1 MGHVDSAP
9 GPVADLWEWQF
20 EGACRDIGSE
30 SFYHPDG
37 ERGAARRLRDAAAR
51 SDRVRPINTASR
63 DIGSEPF
70 TPPAGA
76 RGAARRPRDAAAKE
90 VCSGCPVMTAC
101 RDHALA
107 IREPFGVWGGL
118 TEDERQL
125 LLAERDIVSAGLAG

>member
-37 ERGAARRLRDAAAR
+37 ERGAARRLRDAAA
-51 SDRVRPINTASR
+51 
-63 DIGSEPF
+63 
-70 TPPAGA
+70 
-76 RGAARRPRDAAAKE
+76 KE
-90 VCSGCPVMTAC
+90 VCAGCPVITAC

-125 LLAERDIVSAGLAG
+125 LLAERDIASAGLAG